1 MPVPENDMTLPLH
14 GVKVLDLTRWLAGP
28 FCTTIL
34 GDLGADVAKI
44 EPTGTGDLIR
54 SWGPFDRG
62 ISVYYLSVGRNKR
75 SAAVNFRDP
84 RGLALIREMAQRADV
99 VVENFKPGAME
110 EMGLGFADLRRENPR
125 LVCARVTGMG
135 SKGPRANWRSVDQIA
150 QGMSGIMSITG
161 TDQNS
166 PTRVGIPLGDL
177 VSGMWAAIGVQ
188 AALAQREKTGQGQIV
203 ETSLLAGLVS
213 LLCVQGQRYLSLGEV
228 PVPIGNDH
236 PVISPYGA
244 FRAKDGLFNIGVA
257 NDKMWRGL
265 CKCVGQAHLIEDER
279 FRTND
284 LRVANRAALS
294 RALDD
299 AFQAR
304 SKTEWTDLLV
314 AIGIPAGPISNMAEV
329 MTDPQVL
336 ANGLVERIVHSQ
348 LGEIEL
354 VGSPLRF
361 DSQSAGSIRLAPPQV
376 GEQTDAVLQDYGI
389 DQNAIHELKTASVVA
404 SFRSA

>member
-1 MPVPENDMTLPLH
+1 
-14 GVKVLDLTRWLAGP
+14 
-28 FCTTIL
+28 
-34 GDLGADVAKI
+34 
-44 EPTGTGDLIR
+44 
-54 SWGPFDRG
+54 
-62 ISVYYLSVGRNKR
+62 
-75 SAAVNFRDP
+75 
-84 RGLALIREMAQRADV
+84 
-99 VVENFKPGAME
+99 
-110 EMGLGFADLRRENPR
+110 
-125 LVCARVTGMG
+125 MG

-177 VSGMWAAIGVQ
+177 VSGMWTAIGVQ

-265 CKCVGQAHLIEDER
+265 CKCTGQAHLIEDER

-348 LGEIEL
+348 LGEIQL

-361 DSQSAGSIRLAPPQV
+361 DSQSVGSIRLAPPQV

-389 DQNAIHELKTASVVA
+389 DQKAIHELKTASVVA

>member
-1 MPVPENDMTLPLH
+1 MPVPENEMTLPLH

-34 GDLGADVAKI
+34 GDLGADVAKV
-44 EPTGTGDLIR
+44 EPIGTGDLIR

-75 SAAVNFRDP
+75 SVAVNFRDP
-84 RGLALIREMAQRADV
+84 RGLALIREMARRADV
-99 VVENFKPGAME
+99 VVENFKPGTME
-110 EMGLGFADLRRENPR
+110 EMGLGFADLRKENPR
-125 LVCARVTGMG
+125 LICARVTGMG

-161 TDQNS
+161 TDENS

-177 VSGMWAAIGVQ
+177 VSGMWTAIGVQ

-257 NDKMWRGL
+257 NDKMWRDL
-265 CKCVGQAHLIEDER
+265 CQCVGQAHLVEDER

-294 RALDD
+294 RTLDD
-299 AFQAR
+299 AFAAR

-348 LGEIEL
+348 LGEIQL

-361 DSQSAGSIRLAPPQV
+361 DSQSMGSIRLAPPQV

-389 DQNAIHELKTASVVA
+389 DQKAIDELKTASVVA
-404 SFRSA
+404 SFHSC

>member
-1 MPVPENDMTLPLH
+1 MTLPLH

-44 EPTGTGDLIR
+44 EPIGTGDLIR

-84 RGLALIREMAQRADV
+84 RGVALIREMALRADV
-99 VVENFKPGAME
+99 VVENFKPGTME
-110 EMGLGFADLRRENPR
+110 EMGLGFADLRKENPR
-125 LVCARVTGMG
+125 LICARVTGMG

-161 TDQNS
+161 TDENS
-166 PTRVGIPLGDL
+166 PTRVGIPLGDM
-177 VSGMWAAIGVQ
+177 VSGMWTAIGVQ

-213 LLCVQGQRYLSLGEV
+213 LLCVQGQRYLSLGEI

-244 FRAKDGLFNIGVA
+244 FRARDGLFNIGVA
-257 NDKMWRGL
+257 NDKMWRDL
-265 CKCVGQAHLIEDER
+265 CKCIGQAQLVEDER

-284 LRVANRAALS
+284 LRVANRTALS
-294 RALDD
+294 RTLDD

-304 SKTEWTDLLV
+304 SKSEWTDALV

-336 ANGLVERIVHSQ
+336 ANGLVERIVHGQ
-348 LGEIEL
+348 LGEIQL

-361 DSQSAGSIRLAPPQV
+361 DSQGPGSIRLAPPQV

-389 DQNAIHELKTASVVA
+389 DQNAIDELKAASVVA
-404 SFRSA
+404 SFHAA